1 MNEQI
6 GKICRCDRC
15 DNEIFLKYIKTE
27 AFDGGFTKE
36 NFFEAYPSTWKWYS
50 FNGKSHRFCDKCSS
64 SLDAF
69 LEDFMK

>member
-15 DNEIFLKYIKTE
+15 DNEIFLKYISTE
-27 AFDGGFTKE
+27 TFDGEFAKE
-36 NFFEAYPSTWKWYS
+36 NYFDSYPLTWKLYS
-50 FNGKSHRFCDKCSS
+50 FGGTRYRLCDKCSS
-64 SLDAF
+64 LLDTF